1 MCIKISKKLNNY
13 LSELDRCLV
22 NIPVSEKIDIL
33 NELKN
38 SFYERMK
45 NGQTEEEI
53 LDTIESPKVLAMQ
66 YISETFTSNPS
77 FSFTKFIQL
86 LGLYSLA
93 SLAWISIIPSLAI
106 IAFSFFIS
114 GGICLLAGFMGLFK
128 TIFFIPIIGNI
139 KFVFFNQEIIGFPAL
154 LIGILMAIIFTA
166 LGYVC
171 WKGTIIMIRFF
182 QTRVWKIKK
191 C

>member
-13 LSELDRCLV
+13 LSELDRYLV

-77 FSFTKFIQL
+77 FSFAKFIQL

-106 IAFSFFIS
+106 MAFAFFIS
-114 GGICLLAGFMGLFK
+114 GGICLLAGFMELFK

-139 KFVFFNQEIIGFPAL
+139 KFIFFTKEIIGFPAL

>member
-13 LSELDRCLV
+13 LSELDRYLV